1 MSMILFWIGS
11 VFFVFWFC
19 LGFVLVCFFVLVLFF
34 VSFVWLF
41 FSFVSV
47 PDLVSVAIIFLF
59 VFLLFFCCFFSF
71 LPVRAACTGGAS
83 HAGRGPNSFHYTVV
97 QK

>member
-59 VFLLFFCCFFSF
+59 VFCCFFVVFF
-71 LPVRAACTGGAS
+71 LFCQCARHARAVRRMQGAVRTLS
-83 HAGRGPNSFHYTVV
+83 TIR
-97 QK
+97 